1 MDTTINHI
9 FTEDDRKL
17 LRSYIPFIDC
27 LGEFLGP
34 YCEIVL
40 HSFEDLHSSVIHI
53 ANGHIT
59 GRAIGA
65 PVTNIALEKL
75 SGFKKSDSSWDVYF
89 NSKSIRPF
97 RSSSTL
103 IVNLNEQPIGMI
115 CMNLALDMPLN
126 SMVELLGGTSNTRH
140 ESFSQDVNNLILDH
154 LEPIKNTIYSNKN
167 IPSKNKNFEII
178 KELHDCGMFEFPAAN
193 KIVSTELGI
202 SSATIYKHL
211 RKINTQ
217 ESE

>member
-1 MDTTINHI
+1 MDMNINHI
-9 FTEDDRKL
+9 FTEDDRKIL
-17 LRSYIPFIDC
+17 QSYIPMIDC
-27 LGEFLGP
+27 LGEFFGP
-34 YCEIVL
+34 YCEVVL

-59 GRAIGA
+59 GRSLGA

-75 SGFKKSDSSWDVYF
+75 AGFKKNHASWDVYF
-89 NSKSIRPF
+89 NMKNIRPF

-103 IVNLNEQPIGMI
+103 ITNFDNKPIGMV

-126 SMVELLGGTSNTRH
+126 AMVELINANNNSKN
-140 ESFSQDVNNLILDH
+140 ENFSQDINKLILDH

-178 KELHDCGMFEFPAAN
+178 KELHDSGMFEFSAAH

-202 SSATIYKHL
+202 SSATIYKHI
-211 RKINTQ
+211 RKINAQ
-217 ESE
+217 D

>member
-1 MDTTINHI
+1 MEINMNYL
-9 FTEDDRKL
+9 FTENDRRL
-17 LRSYIPFIDC
+17 LSTYIPIVDC
-27 LGEFLGP
+27 LGEFYGA

-40 HSFEDLHSSVIHI
+40 HSFEDLHRSVIHI

-59 GRAIGA
+59 GRTVGA

-75 SGFKKSDSSWDVYF
+75 AGFKKSDSSWDVYF
-89 NSKSIRPF
+89 NTESIRPF

-103 IVNLNEQPIGMI
+103 IVNLDGQPIGML

-126 SMVELLGGTSNTRH
+126 AMVGLLSANSDSRH
-140 ESFSQDVNNLILDH
+140 ENFTQDVNKLILDH

-178 KELHDCGMFEFPAAN
+178 KELHEGGMFEFPAAH

-202 SSATIYKHL
+202 SAATIYKHL
-211 RKINTQ
+211 RKIK
-217 ESE
+217 

>member
-1 MDTTINHI
+1 MDMNINYV
-9 FTEDDRKL
+9 FTEQDRKL
-17 LRSYIPFIDC
+17 LQSYTPMIDC

-34 YCEIVL
+34 YCEVVL

-53 ANGHIT
+53 ANGHLT
-59 GRAIGA
+59 GRTLGA

-75 SGFKKSDSSWDVYF
+75 AGFKKSHSSWDVYF
-89 NSKSIRPF
+89 NTKSIRPF

-103 IVNLNEQPIGMI
+103 IVNLDNQPIGMV
-115 CMNLALDMPLN
+115 CMNWALDMPMNAMVDLMSSSNN
-126 SMVELLGGTSNTRH
+126 SKNEN
-140 ESFSQDVNNLILDH
+140 FSQDVNKLIMDH

-178 KELHDCGMFEFPAAN
+178 KELHDSGMFEFSAAH
-193 KIVSTELGI
+193 KIVSVELGI

-211 RKINTQ
+211 RKIN
-217 ESE
+217 S